1 MVKSLAIFVFS
12 ALLVTPV
19 KIDKLSFY
27 KAFESNSQ
35 EKIESKLGAIDKL
48 ASSAQKDAYAGA
60 LIMKQSQF
68 FETPKEKANRFKV
81 GKDLLEQAIKAQPQ
95 NPEYRFLRFAIQENA
110 PKILKYN
117 GNLTEDKDII
127 ITKFKS
133 LDVVVRK
140 VVQEYSK
147 TSANLSSD
155 QLK

>member
-12 ALLVTPV
+12 TLLVTPA

-35 EKIESKLGAIDKL
+35 EKIESKLSSIDKL
-48 ASSAQKDAYAGA
+48 YDSSQKDAYAGA

-81 GKDLLEQAIKAQPQ
+81 GKELLEKAILSQPK

-117 GNLTEDKDII
+117 GNLQEDKEII
-127 ITKFKS
+127 IANFKS
-133 LDVVVRK
+133 LDVVVKK

-147 TSANLSSD
+147 TSTNLPSE